1 MITLGIQLTNKK
13 SYKKNKEN
21 KLPQKKIVTQS
32 IIYGYHTQKK
42 KKEASK
48 QRRKKENNFINKIA
62 NN

>member
-1 MITLGIQLTNKK
+1 MITLGIQLTKK

-42 KKEASK
+42 KMRQASK
-48 QRRKKENNFINKIA
+48 EKRKTTL
-62 NN
+62 